1 MKFGLELLVDLS
13 GGLGTRKCERRK
25 DGKADSEGEKR
36 FVEAIDFRFVFR
48 GHGIIL
54 TCGI

>member
-1 MKFGLELLVDLS
+1 MKSGLDLLVDLS
-13 GGLGTRKCERRK
+13 GGLGTRKCEGRK
-25 DGKADSEGEKR
+25 DGKADSEGKER

>member
-1 MKFGLELLVDLS
+1 MKSGLDLLVDLS
-13 GGLGTRKCERRK
+13 GGLGTRKCEGRK
-25 DGKADSEGEKR
+25 DGKADSEGKER

-48 GHGIIL
+48 RHGIIL